1 VRIRLRIAV
10 LLAASFVT
18 AGAVVLAIGA
28 VTYERTV
35 YRSPGDITDDVVAE
49 LGVSRELATEFIR
62 RHPET
67 IVPPAPEA
75 GAAGPDGAG
84 PASDNP
90 IGASIN
96 DAFQRVQ
103 QRSQDAAVRRARL
116 WSAVAM
122 GIMAV
127 MAALAGWFIAG
138 RAMRPL
144 RVMTARARMASG
156 ADLSGRVALGGPR
169 DEIRELG
176 DTFDAMLDR
185 LERAFV
191 AQRRFSAQVSHEI
204 RTPLSIIS
212 SETDLLL
219 PDADERER
227 RALEQIR
234 AATDRAERIV
244 GALLVLARSGSG
256 DLQSADLRLDDIAGD
271 VLGDVVNGPEWR
283 AVRVDLSLDA
293 APVRGDRALLERL
306 VANLLSNAVRHNREG
321 GWVVVRTGVEGDWS
335 VLEIRNS
342 VPETPA
348 GGTDAGGTDEADDV
362 VDVVDAVEVVDTGG
376 SPRLAGYGVGL
387 TVVDSVLAA
396 HGGERS
402 SDTGE
407 PGVITVTIRLPTLPP
422 AAPAPDAPADDEV
435 DIPVA
440 ASSLPASA

>member
-1 VRIRLRIAV
+1 MRIRLRIAV

-84 PASDNP
+84 GASDNP

-103 QRSQDAAVRRARL
+103 QRSQDDAVRRARL
-116 WSAVAM
+116 WSGVAM
-122 GIMAV
+122 GVMAV

-144 RVMTARARMASG
+144 RVMTSRARMASG
-156 ADLSGRVALGGPR
+156 ADLSGRVALGGPH

-185 LERAFV
+185 LERAFTT
-191 AQRRFSAQVSHEI
+191 QRRFSAQVSHEI

-212 SETDLLL
+212 SEADLLL
-219 PDADERER
+219 QDAAGERER
-227 RALEQIR
+227 GALEQIK
-234 AATDRAERIV
+234 AATGRAERIV

-256 DLQSADLRLDDIAGD
+256 DLRSADLRLDDIAGD

-342 VPETPA
+342 VPDGAP
-348 GGTDAGGTDEADDV
+348 D
-362 VDVVDAVEVVDTGG
+362 DTGAAG
-376 SPRLAGYGVGL
+376 AGANRGAEGPRMAGYGVGL

-407 PGVITVTIRLPTLPP
+407 PGVITVTVRLPTRPDDEV
-422 AAPAPDAPADDEV
+422 DAPADDTV
-435 DIPVA
+435 GTLA
-440 ASSLPASA
+440 ATPSLTASA